1 MKIFRSLRH
10 VFHQKQNLAPFFT
23 RQADFLCQ
31 AAELLVRMID
41 SSDPED
47 WKRYHR
53 EIKAVEVQSDALLTE
68 FRELMSEP
76 LMGSLGRADMTTV
89 AMSMDDCVD
98 VIKDTSKAILIYHP
112 KKIDSQLQ
120 DLAQLI
126 RSEALVL
133 RELLPMMW
141 HIRSKAS
148 AISLQ
153 CDRVAELEHAAD
165 DAYEEYIGYIFSEE
179 EDLREMTKYKNLAEL
194 FEKATDSEKHVSDCM
209 RLMVLRFLHE

>member
-41 SSDPED
+41 SSDPEE

-179 EDLREMTKYKNLAEL
+179 EDLRDITKYKNLAEL
-194 FEKATDSEKHVSDCM
+194 FDKATDSEKHVSDCM
-209 RLMVLRFLHE
+209 RLMVLKFLHE

>member
-10 VFHQKQNLAPFFT
+10 LFHQKQNLAPFFT

-41 SSDPED
+41 SSDPEE